1 MERTLKYLN
10 KDLEE
15 TQKLLN
21 NYKWINEYSQDNK
34 ERCDDFD

>member
-1 MERTLKYLN
+1 MGRTLKYLN
-10 KDLEE
+10 KNLEE

-21 NYKWINEYSQDNK
+21 NYKWIKKCSQDNK